1 MKDEFSNKQES
12 IYKTFLEWSF
22 NFFFLLGSHAA
33 LQRECITGFVQVRKF
48 EICLLFL
55 RIFFKELHVAGEKIY
70 GTVNII
76 GLLYIYLLGF

>member
-1 MKDEFSNKQES
+1 MKDEFSNKQGS

-22 NFFFLLGSHAA
+22 NFFLLGSHAA
-33 LQRECITGFVQVRKF
+33 LQREYITGFVQVRKF

-55 RIFFKELHVAGEKIY
+55 RTFFKELHVAREKIY

-76 GLLYIYLLGF
+76 ELLYIYLLGF